1 MNVDKILIADQVK
14 FVILVLVS
22 MHALSL
28 NVHPMQL
35 AKQLFMTLC
44 VLASQDSLETE
55 NMSVSLVSLNF
66 KLCILFSL

>member
-1 MNVDKILIADQVK
+1 MNVGVMQIVVK
-14 FVILVLVS
+14 VKYVILVLVS